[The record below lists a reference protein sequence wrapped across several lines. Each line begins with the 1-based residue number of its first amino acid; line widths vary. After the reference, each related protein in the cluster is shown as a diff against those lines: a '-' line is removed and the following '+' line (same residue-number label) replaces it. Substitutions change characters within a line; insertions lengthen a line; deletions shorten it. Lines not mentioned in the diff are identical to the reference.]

1 MYGRLMTE
9 YQIEGDTLQLTVEGM
24 DKLWSLR
31 SHLSVPLSDI
41 TDVKA
46 DPERGAGA
54 LTGFKVAG
62 ARIPGVLQAGTF
74 MDSEGMVFWDVHRP
88 GHAIVI
94 SLEHEHYKQLIIDV
108 ADPASAAQ
116 EILEAARRARG

>member
-1 MYGRLMTE
+1 MTE

-24 DKLWSLR
+24 DKVWALR
-31 SHLSVPLSDI
+31 SHLSIPLRDI

-54 LTGFKVAG
+54 LTGIKVG
-62 ARIPGVLQAGTF
+62 GSRIPGVLQAGTF
-74 MDSEGMVFWDVHRP
+74 LDSDGMVFWDVHRP

-108 ADPASAAQ
+108 ADPATAAQ
-116 EILEAARRARG
+116 EISEAARRARG

>member
-1 MYGRLMTE
+1 MTE

-24 DKLWSLR
+24 DKVWALR
-31 SHLSVPLSDI
+31 SHLSIPLRDI

-54 LTGFKVAG
+54 LTGIKVG
-62 ARIPGVLQAGTF
+62 GSRIPGLLQAGTF
-74 MDSEGMVFWDVHRP
+74 LDSDGMVFWDVHRP

-108 ADPASAAQ
+108 ADPATAAQ
-116 EILEAARRARG
+116 EISEAARRVRG